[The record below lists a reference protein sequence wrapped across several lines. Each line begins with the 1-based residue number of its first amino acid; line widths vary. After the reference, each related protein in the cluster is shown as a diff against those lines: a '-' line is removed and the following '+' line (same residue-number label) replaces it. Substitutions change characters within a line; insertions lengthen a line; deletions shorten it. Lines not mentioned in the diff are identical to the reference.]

1 MYRLTIGDLLDRF
14 KKGTLTCEAYTKRM
28 IQRAEDLVIF
38 NYFVSMDTER
48 MLQKAKE
55 ADARY
60 QSKTNRPLEGI
71 LIALKDNIDVE
82 GEATGAC
89 TPGLAGLKPKH
100 TAEVAK
106 RLFDAGAI
114 HAGRTNMHELAFGI
128 STINTYTGSCH
139 NFHNFDYTCGG
150 SSGGS
155 AGAVAANIVP
165 AALGTDTGGSVRIPA
180 SYSGV
185 FGLRPTIGRW
195 PADYGVKLTDLKDSV
210 GPLARSADDI
220 AILDHVMTG
229 EAPHEE
235 LPPAKIRIGVAR
247 PYYWENLD
255 PEVEGHA
262 ERFLKDLKQEGFVVV
277 DRGEIPGLGEMFD
290 KFHYPTLEHEVLP
303 RLDEYLKHH
312 NHEVTVAEVIEKIAS
327 PQVKAYFQD
336 MVRTCPSDVTIQAA
350 MVARN
355 KLRGHMRAYFDTNQ
369 LDCII
374 MPANKIPPP
383 TLDTFRDN
391 NSNLRKQIVLNND
404 SGSICNNPSL
414 VIPGGRVRGS
424 GVPFGMQI
432 EGLTG
437 NDRRLIAVARAIE
450 KALKL

>member
-28 IQRAEDLVIF
+28 IQRAEDLKIF

-55 ADARY
+55 ADVRY

-82 GEATGAC
+82 GEVTGAC

-114 HAGRTNMHELAFGI
+114 HAGRTNMHELAAGA
-128 STINTYTGSCH
+128 STINPYTGDSH
-139 NFHNFDYTCGG
+139 NFHNFDYICGG

-155 AGAVAANIVP
+155 GGAVAADIVP
-165 AALGTDTGGSVRIPA
+165 VALGTDTGGSIRIP
-180 SYSGV
+180 SSFNGV
-185 FGLRPTIGRW
+185 FGLRTTSGRW
-195 PADYGVKLTDLKDSV
+195 PADYGVKMTHVRDSV
-210 GPLARSADDI
+210 GPITRCANDI

-229 EAPHEE
+229 EEP
-235 LPPAKIRIGVAR
+235 LDDVTPADIRIGVAR
-247 PYYWENLD
+247 PHFWEGLD
-255 PEVEGHA
+255 PTVQEYA
-262 ERFLKDLKQEGFVVV
+262 EKFLAELKDKGFTIIDEGEV
-277 DRGEIPGLGEMFD
+277 PGVAEMFSSY
-290 KFHYPTLEHEVLP
+290 FLPTINYEFIP
-303 RLDEYLKHH
+303 RLQEYLDHH
-312 NHEVTVAEVIEKIAS
+312 GHRVPVEEVVNKIAS
-327 PQVKAYFQD
+327 PDVREVFQSI
-336 MVRTCPSDVTIQAA
+336 VQHPVSHGLYQAA
-350 MVARN
+350 MTARD
-355 KLRGHMRAYFDTNQ
+355 KLRDDMKKYFEDHQ
-369 LDCII
+369 LDCIL
-374 MPANKIPPP
+374 MPANKVPPLLISIYEPP
-383 TLDTFRDN
+383 TEDAITHNEDCGN
-391 NSNLRKQIVLNND
+391 
-404 SGSICNNPSL
+404 ICNNPSL

-437 NDRRLIAVARAIE
+437 NDRRLIAVAKAIE
-450 KALKL
+450 KALEL